1 MPAVIAK
8 IVYALAGVALAF
20 SLVGLNR
27 ASRDVQ
33 HMSVVLPGGVPAV
46 VWEPSPPLSFGET
59 PSFDPPAPVVI
70 LCHGLAGD
78 TAMTSSLA
86 RAIAKSGYAVIALDF
101 RGHGR
106 NRNPFEVSGDAK
118 QLREDIDAA
127 LLFARTQPR
136 FDGQR
141 IALAGH
147 SMGAFAVLAH
157 AQQDPGVA
165 AVVAISGMSRGRGAY
180 APPNALLIWATGD
193 PAGMR
198 KGAREYAAK
207 LAGLEQLVGD
217 KTYGEPERGT
227 GVRMSEVPGVD
238 HITVLYSPEAARRI
252 VAWLGET
259 LGPGAGTPE
268 TPVLDPRIPF
278 SALGLA
284 AVLVLGF
291 GLPRF
296 VAPLAPRIGL
306 APIARPL
313 AHLLLLAIALVA
325 AVLVLAGVDSLA
337 SPGPFAFVPFAIG
350 RELFGFFALAGS
362 FLLALGARRRAAPAD
377 GLVRRAHL
385 AGGGDALPRALR
397 GDRHPDARRST
408 TCSRRRTGCRGVS
421 SRPRSSCPTSAR
433 RELLLRGAGRTG
445 LWLPAVGK
453 LVTLFVVA
461 AGALTGLLP
470 FVIFLGIL
478 PIALFFAFF
487 EIVAI
492 RIGRCMPGPWI
503 AALFQAAFVGFALGA
518 IFPFTG

>member
-193 PAGMR
+193 PAGIR
-198 KGAREYAAK
+198 KGAREYAAR

-268 TPVLDPRIPF
+268 TPVLDARIPF
-278 SALGLA
+278 SALGLT

-313 AHLLLLAIALVA
+313 AHLLLLVVALVG

-362 FLLALGARRRAAPAD
+362 FLLALGARRRAASAD
-377 GLVRRAHL
+377 GLS
-385 AGGGDALPRALR
+385 
-397 GDRHPDARRST
+397 DARTWLAAGTLFLALYAVIGILMSPFYDLFPAPHRLP
-408 TCSRRRTGCRGVS
+408 GCLLATALVLPYFGAS
-421 SRPRSSCPTSAR
+421 
-433 RELLLRGAGRTG
+433 ELLLRGAGRTG

-461 AGALTGLLP
+461 VGTLTGLLP
-470 FVIFLGIL
+470 FLIFLGIL

-503 AALFQAAFVGFALGA
+503 AALFQSAFVGFALGA

>member
-70 LCHGLAGD
+70 LCHGIAGD

-106 NRNPFEVSGDAK
+106 NRNPFEVSGDGV
-118 QLREDIDAA
+118 QLRDDIDAA

-180 APPNALLIWATGD
+180 APPNTLLIWATGD
-193 PAGMR
+193 PAGLR

-238 HITVLYSPEAARRI
+238 HITILYSPEAARRI

-268 TPVLDPRIPF
+268 TPALDARIPF

-313 AHLLLLAIALVA
+313 AHLLLVGIALAA
-325 AVLVLAGVDSLA
+325 AVLVLAGVDSFA
-337 SPGPFAFVPFAIG
+337 SPGPFAFVPLAIG

-362 FLLALGARRRAAPAD
+362 ILLALAARRRAASAD
-377 GLVRRAHL
+377 GLSDPRTWL
-385 AGGGDALPRALR
+385 AAGVLFLALYTVIGILALPFYDLFPAPHRLPWCLVATALVLPYF
-397 GDRHPDARRST
+397 GAS
-408 TCSRRRTGCRGVS
+408 
-421 SRPRSSCPTSAR
+421 
-433 RELLLRGAGRTG
+433 ELLLRGAGSTG

-453 LVTLFVVA
+453 LATLFVVA
-461 AGALTGLLP
+461 AGTLTGLLP
-470 FVIFLGIL
+470 FVIFLGIV

-487 EIVAI
+487 EVVAI

-503 AALFQAAFVGFALGA
+503 AALFQAAFVGFGLGA